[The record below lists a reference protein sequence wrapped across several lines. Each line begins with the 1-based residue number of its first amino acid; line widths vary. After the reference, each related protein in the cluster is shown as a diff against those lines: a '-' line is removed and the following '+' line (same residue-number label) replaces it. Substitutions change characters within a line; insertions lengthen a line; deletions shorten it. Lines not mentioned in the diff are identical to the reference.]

1 MSQQLSPSS
10 FFLRPHHH
18 HPPGTK
24 ALAAPS
30 PRPWPHQ
37 TGLCP
42 SLPRSLCGPRTSQ
55 WAAQAAHGNCWK
67 VQGRR
72 ERGCLGPRGRRE
84 RPSSGVLLS
93 PLPLPAVG
101 TCRACLPRPAW
112 WPPGAAARSV
122 TSGTGRHASE
132 ALAQPPVPP
141 AGLAPLPGTPAPR
154 PLGRRCACGPHLHSS
169 VPASS
174 SSWGDRRAPASRSS
188 LMTL

>member
-10 FFLRPHHH
+10 FFLRRHHH

-93 PLPLPAVG
+93 TLPLPAVG

-112 WPPGAAARSV
+112 WPPGAAARSESHQELAAMPLKPRPSPRSPLQAWLPFREPQPHV
-122 TSGTGRHASE
+122 LWGAGVPAALTCTAPCRPPPAPGGTGGHR
-132 ALAQPPVPP
+132 LP
-141 AGLAPLPGTPAPR
+141 AAA
-154 PLGRRCACGPHLHSS
+154 
-169 VPASS
+169 
-174 SSWGDRRAPASRSS
+174 
-188 LMTL
+188 